1 MLSIIKIPGFLE
13 ICVLCAFLEF
23 SENGSSQALIF
34 RSGLWEVFSA
44 VDDRLVEFRG

>member
-1 MLSIIKIPGFLE
+1 MLPIIKISGILE
-13 ICVLCAFLEF
+13 ICVLCGFLEF
-23 SENGSSQALIF
+23 SENGSSHVLIL